1 MKKIQA
7 VCAIIINK
15 NNDFLLIKRARAPYK
30 GRWALISGI
39 GETKKGIILEE
50 AIKGEVECDITTT
63 FIGKQIFTL
72 PVTNDILVYE
82 TIVFLG
88 EVDELNIES
97 NIEFSEEWKW
107 FSIDD
112 ISNLSALA
120 FQHNKI
126 IDKFLSEKEKYY

>member
-30 GRWALISGI
+30 SCWALISGI
-39 GETKKGIILEE
+39 GETKKGVILKE

-63 FIGKQIFTL
+63 FFGKQIFTL
-72 PVTNDILVYE
+72 PVKNDNIVNE
-82 TIVFLG
+82 TVVFLG
-88 EVDELNIES
+88 KVDELNIEN

-112 ISNLSALA
+112 ISNIGILA

-126 IDKFLSEKEKYY
+126 IEKFLSDKEKYC